1 MRVETNRYFSTT
13 QAVGAKKKRE
23 VDDAG
28 CSECVKCRKTLPN
41 DKFRDEKI
49 KSCEECVALAKTYAK
64 ARGKQMNQR
73 AAIPH
78 VNSKRVEAM
87 ERKKWKDE
95 QKSHGEFPSDVH
107 FEHPTDVFEAKQ
119 LFPYYAIIDDILS
132 WSQSEDGLAQ
142 RDYARV
148 EIVRTYGLTH
158 FERGEDGV
166 WRRDTKTAKDC
177 GVTSETLI
185 GSLREAA
192 KRYRLAASREP
203 LPIDADFNPSE
214 GRSVSFEH
222 FLKRLQ
228 QVIVAGLSMS
238 SSELASRIIR
248 THFKAC
254 LCWSAQLQG
263 MEPSAILR
271 WEEFSGVASLRLV
284 GGSTKVASLV
294 PDILASAYV
303 TAFVAEEYPET
314 DYAVYSTGRFVFVL
328 PPRSVSDRR
337 MRGAVW
343 RASNFGYRWPVGET
357 AAYRAPFDGQLLKV
371 QETFESMGGDAQ
383 LVPRER
389 YFSEC
394 YTSGILEHVRAEGFE
409 RDARSFKT
417 SYEAVLFHNE
427 SGIDDVSGKYALLV
441 NVDGRLIIWS
451 TDTHLFFKGFSLCGV
466 RFADMMRVGDDDS
479 IQQVERNGVLVD
491 VKEEMCSASG
501 SILECA
507 ANLRAYISRADPKK
521 HKVPDEG
528 DDGGDTPT
536 NVFTGT
542 QWEPDDSHRKANGI
556 ENALNTC
563 AIYRVIESRY
573 PEELG
578 GLAALPSKVDRLC
591 RVENVEERIKA
602 KVDDLEDQIR
612 YGAFDV
618 SLYTREG
625 LATHIASRPR
635 NTGVGDK
642 LPIDKRDLFAT
653 PKPPFPT
660 CNGVFN
666 LQQWCSNH
674 ISHKKILQEIE
685 RRSARAARN

>member
-1 MRVETNRYFSTT
+1 M
-13 QAVGAKKKRE
+13 VGPKKKDEKRE

-28 CSECVKCRKTLPN
+28 CSKCVKCRKTLPN
-41 DKFRDEKI
+41 DKFRDEKT
-49 KSCEECVALAKTYAK
+49 KSCEECLAHDRK
-64 ARGKQMNQR
+64 RRQEMNGR
-73 AAIPH
+73 AAIQH
-78 VNSKRVEAM
+78 VKSKRVEEM
-87 ERKKWKDE
+87 ERKTWKAE
-95 QKSHGEFPSDVH
+95 QKSHEKFPPDVQ
-107 FEHPTDVFEAKQ
+107 FEHFLDIYHEDS
-119 LFPYYAIIDDILS
+119 LFPTGATINDILS
-132 WSQSEDGLAQ
+132 WAQSKDGLAQ
-142 RDYARV
+142 REYARV
-148 EIVRTYGLTH
+148 EIVQTYGLTH

-166 WRRDTKTAKDC
+166 WRRDTKHTAAC
-177 GVTSETLI
+177 GVLADLLLA
-185 GSLREAA
+185 SLREAA
-192 KRYRLAASREP
+192 KRYRLATPLEP

-214 GRSVSFEH
+214 GRSVSFAS
-222 FLKRLQ
+222 FLRRLQ
-228 QVIVAGLSMS
+228 KIIVAGLSMS
-238 SSELASRIIR
+238 SSQLASRIIR

-263 MEPSAILR
+263 IEPSAILR
-271 WEEFSGVASLRLV
+271 WEEFSGVALLRLV

-294 PDILASAYV
+294 PEILASAYV
-303 TAFVAEEYPET
+303 SEFVAEEYPET
-314 DYAVYSTGRFVFVL
+314 DYAVYSTDRFVFVL
-328 PPRSVSDRR
+328 PPRSVGDRR

-343 RASNFGYRWPVGET
+343 NAGNSGYRWPKGET

-394 YTSGILEHVRAEGFE
+394 YDSGILEHVRAEGFE
-409 RDARSFKT
+409 RDARSFET

-427 SGIDDVSGKYALLV
+427 SGIEDVSGKYALLV
-441 NVDGRLIIWS
+441 NVAGRLIIWS
-451 TDTHLFFKGFSLCGV
+451 TDTHLFFKEFSLCGV

-479 IQQVERNGVLVD
+479 IKQVERDGVKVD
-491 VKEEMCSASG
+491 VNEEMCAG
-501 SILECA
+501 SRSIVECA
-507 ANLRAYISRADPKK
+507 IDLRSYVQRADPMM

-542 QWEPDDSHRKANGI
+542 KWELDDRGRKANGI
-556 ENALNTC
+556 EHALNTC

-591 RVENVEERIKA
+591 RVDNVEERIKA
-602 KVDDLEDQIR
+602 KVDDLEAQIH

-625 LATHIASRPR
+625 LAKHIASRPR
-635 NTGVGDK
+635 NTAGSK
-642 LPIDKRDLFAT
+642 LVLNRNLFAT

-660 CNGVFN
+660 CDGVFY
-666 LQQWCSNH
+666 LQQWKPNH

-685 RRSARAARN
+685 RLRRARAVRN